1 MPNPKTPT
9 ALKIVRGTDQPCRR
23 NENEPQVVALRDIP
37 KPPRDLPAAGK
48 KAWVELAQKLVD
60 SGVMTDVDLMAF
72 GALVSCYV
80 EWKTCRDF
88 CFKNGYVFEEKQVIE
103 VDGEPQVITTG
114 WRRYP
119 QAVNLNAAEV
129 RLKQWLNQF
138 GMTPS
143 SRAGIAAA
151 RSGEQSSPWDN
162 F

>member
-1 MPNPKTPT
+1 M
-9 ALKIVRGTDQPCRR
+9 
-23 NENEPQVVALRDIP
+23 VALRDIP
-37 KPPRDLPAAGK
+37 KPPRDLPAEGK
-48 KAWVELAQKLVD
+48 KVWRELAQKLVD
-60 SGVMTDVDLMAF
+60 SGVMTEVDVMAF
-72 GALVSCYV
+72 AALVSCYV

-88 CFKNGYVFEEKQVIE
+88 CFKHGYVFEETQIIE
-103 VDGEPQVITTG
+103 RDGEPEVITTG

-151 RSGEQSSPWDN
+151 RSGEASSPWDD